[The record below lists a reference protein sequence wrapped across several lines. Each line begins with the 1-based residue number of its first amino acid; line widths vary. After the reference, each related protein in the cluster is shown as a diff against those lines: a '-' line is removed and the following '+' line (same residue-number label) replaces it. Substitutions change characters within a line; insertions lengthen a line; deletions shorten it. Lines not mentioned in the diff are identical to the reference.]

1 MAPAEEM
8 FHPTQRKFDMMDIN
22 ERRRAMMFLFHK
34 FAPVLILLGGLL
46 LATAHPLAAQTPL
59 SFEYAPNVPLEIQVA
74 SRTVRD
80 GMAVEDF
87 SFLAPTGRRV
97 NAYLVAP
104 PGKGPYA
111 GVLYLHWLGDP
122 ATSNRTEFLSEAL
135 AFAKEGVVC
144 LLIDGLWFDEKA
156 FPWTGRDGIHDR
168 QQCVRA
174 ILECRRAL
182 DVLLNRP
189 EVDPRR
195 VGLVA
200 HDFGAMAGAQLA
212 GIDSRVRCFVL
223 MAGTPHYHTWFFRWS
238 GLSEA
243 ARPGYVAEMSPVD
256 PATLVAKADGA
267 RFLFQFS
274 RDRDE
279 WVSRKDAREFYDAAK
294 GAKQIRWYDTDHSM
308 RSAAARDDR
317 LAWLREQLL
326 LPQSS
331 GVSSNRP

>member
-1 MAPAEEM
+1 MVPAKEI
-8 FHPTQRKFDMMDIN
+8 FPLRKRKFDMLDIN
-22 ERRRAMMFLFHK
+22 ERRRAMTVPFHK
-34 FAPVLILLGGLL
+34 LVPVLILLGGLL
-46 LATAHPLAAQTPL
+46 TTARPLAAQSSL
-59 SFEYAPNVPLEIQVA
+59 SFEYAPNLPLEIQVA
-74 SRTVRD
+74 GRTVRE

-97 NAYLVAP
+97 NAYLVSP
-104 PGKGPYA
+104 PGKGPCA
-111 GVLYLHWLGDP
+111 AVLYLHWLGDP

-189 EVDPRR
+189 EVDPQR

-223 MAGTPHYHTWFFRWS
+223 MAGTAHYHNWFFRWS

-256 PATLVAKADGA
+256 PATLVAKASGA

-279 WVSRKDAREFYDAAK
+279 WVSSKEAREFYDAAK
-294 GAKQIRWYDTDHSM
+294 GAKQIREYDTDHSM
-308 RSAAARDDR
+308 RSSAARDDR

-326 LPQSS
+326 LPKSS
-331 GVSSNRP
+331 GGSSNRP